1 MTRVAIDLHYLPSLE
16 YFTAIDGAEEL
27 LLFPQ
32 DLYQRQSFLNR
43 TRILLANKV
52 ETLSIP
58 IQGRR
63 PRISMSQVKIDYGQ
77 KWQAIHLR
85 GIQSAYGK
93 APFFEYFFPYIEPVL
108 ERQQASLWELN
119 LQLLT
124 ICLKLL
130 RRPVKLTVVENEVF
144 TGEILDLRGK
154 IEPKGTFENRSYYQ
168 PIPYTQLF
176 GVDFEPNLSILDLL
190 FCVGPQAERVL
201 KQSLKKP

>member
-16 YFTAIDGAEEL
+16 FFAAIDGASEL
-27 LLFPQ
+27 LLFPK

-93 APFFEYFFPYIEPVL
+93 APFFEYFFPYIQPVL
-108 ERQQASLWELN
+108 EHEQASLWELN

-130 RRPVKLTVVENEVF
+130 RRPVKLTFVENQEI
-144 TGEILDLRGK
+144 TGEIIDLRGK
-154 IEPKGTFENRSYYQ
+154 IEPKGTFEKRSFYRTT
-168 PIPYTQLF
+168 PYPQLF

-190 FCVGPQAERVL
+190 FCVGPEAEKVL